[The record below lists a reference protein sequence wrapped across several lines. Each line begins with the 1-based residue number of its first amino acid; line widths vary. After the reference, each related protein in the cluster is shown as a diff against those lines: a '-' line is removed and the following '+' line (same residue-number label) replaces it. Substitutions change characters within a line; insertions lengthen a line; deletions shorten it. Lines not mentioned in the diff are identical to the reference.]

1 MAESSTSR
9 TVSGGVE
16 GSIFSLKVIIRAAF
30 YFSEFNPTWPRVR
43 VSETDFRLV
52 QLDHRPLEVEVDYI
66 LKHMLENESKSHD
79 QERRRYPRV
88 KATIP
93 VELICAGKSPMRT
106 ATDEI
111 SLCGCYIEM
120 MFTIEVGTKLELV
133 FSLNQERVGAMGL
146 VVTKHPQVGNGIDF
160 IDMEPKNR
168 LRLGEYIAERE
179 RETTATE
186 ATNLEHTTGSK

>member
-1 MAESSTSR
+1 
-9 TVSGGVE
+9 
-16 GSIFSLKVIIRAAF
+16 
-30 YFSEFNPTWPRVR
+30 
-43 VSETDFRLV
+43 
-52 QLDHRPLEVEVDYI
+52 
-66 LKHMLENESKSHD
+66 MLEMNESKSHD

-120 MFTIEVGTKLELV
+120 MFTIDVGTKLGLV
-133 FSLNQERVGAMGL
+133 FSLNEERVGAKGM
-146 VVTKHPQVGNGIDF
+146 VVTKHPQVGNGVDF
-160 IDMEPKNR
+160 INMEPESR

-179 RETTATE
+179 RETTPTDAT
-186 ATNLEHTTGSK
+186 TLNHTSGSR